1 MFVNKPTPL
10 PNKFVPEF
18 DAKRNGV
25 NVFWLKIKKICTFQ
39 RFFQGLYQSDF
50 VHLHLC
56 HFNLAEDFLINL
68 KVKSIYFWYFLYS
81 VLLGLDFWLYKSF
94 IKNFLHSLFDL
105 IRCGSFE
112 FFLTLLFVFVLKSIL
127 INIKMIGSFPFCTHR
142 LTDI

>member
-39 RFFQGLYQSDF
+39 RFFRGLYQSDF

-56 HFNLAEDFLINL
+56 HFN
-68 KVKSIYFWYFLYS
+68 
-81 VLLGLDFWLYKSF
+81 
-94 IKNFLHSLFDL
+94 
-105 IRCGSFE
+105 
-112 FFLTLLFVFVLKSIL
+112 
-127 INIKMIGSFPFCTHR
+127 
-142 LTDI
+142 